1 MWKPYHY
8 SIVETVE
15 PFKLHSA
22 AISYIHKLFVHLQM
36 LLIGMWEISHTV
48 TTTDISPDLKELA
61 DILVDISV
69 ETFSLRYYG

>member
-1 MWKPYHY
+1 
-8 SIVETVE
+8 
-15 PFKLHSA
+15 
-22 AISYIHKLFVHLQM
+22 M

-48 TTTDISPDLKELA
+48 TTTDVSPDLKELA